1 MKKMKIVSILFLL
14 LLLTFLRIQP
24 VFATFNTT
32 TYQRQLA
39 VNYAIEYVYDNNSYF
54 YNANVAGG
62 DCTNFVS
69 KAIRAGFYGSNS
81 GILSRK
87 VMDHHPSYGYSTGWY
102 AGSGGGSSAWE
113 NNGSFFSY
121 ITNLN
126 RNIGPIGEVIS
137 RSQMQNGDVMQM
149 GYGSNF
155 VHTVILV
162 DRTNW
167 KFAQHTTNGYR
178 LITQYEDIYTSFRYI
193 RILSFR
199 QPINGC
205 IILNGLELCPMSV
218 YEVE

>member
-1 MKKMKIVSILFLL
+1 MKKIKIASILFVLL
-14 LLLTFLRIQP
+14 FLTFLSIQP

-39 VNYAIEYVYDNNSYF
+39 VTYANDYVYNNNSYF

-69 KAIRAGFYGSNS
+69 QAIRAGFYGTNS
-81 GILSRK
+81 GISSRK
-87 VMDHHPSYGYSTGWY
+87 IMDHHPSYDYSTGWY

-113 NNGSFFSY
+113 NNGAFFSY
-121 ITNLN
+121 ITNHS

-137 RSQMQNGDVMQM
+137 KSQMQNGDVMQM
-149 GYGSNF
+149 GYGTSY

-162 DRTNW
+162 DRVNW
-167 KFAQHTTNGYR
+167 KFAQHTTNRYR
-178 LITQYEDIYTSFRYI
+178 WIEDYEKIYDNFRFI
-193 RILSFR
+193 RIISFR
-199 QPINGC
+199 QPINVC

>member
-1 MKKMKIVSILFLL
+1 MKKNHTMFFLFSFVVMF
-14 LLLTFLRIQP
+14 FLCFQP
-24 VFATFNTT
+24 ISATFNSTP
-32 TYQRQLA
+32 YQRQLA
-39 VNYAIEYVYDNNSYF
+39 VNYANEYVIDNNTSF
-54 YNANVAGG
+54 YNASVAGG

-69 KAIRAGFYGSNS
+69 QAIRAGFYGTNS
-81 GILSRK
+81 GISSRR
-87 VMDHHPSYGYSTGWY
+87 VMDHHPSYNYFTGWY

-113 NNGSFFSY
+113 NNGAFFSY
-121 ITNLN
+121 IINHN

-137 RSQMQNGDVMQM
+137 KSQMQNGDVMQM
-149 GYGSNF
+149 GYGTSF

-162 DRTNW
+162 DRANW

-178 LITQYEDIYTSFRYI
+178 LIAQYEDVYTSFRFI

-218 YEVE
+218 TEIE